1 MEKIKEI
8 IVVEG
13 KDDLKRIKESFDCT
27 VIETKGFA
35 LKTETIKLL
44 KKALK
49 YKGIIILTDSDKSGN
64 IIRQKIIKYL
74 GENNKIKHAYLNTK
88 DTEVESVNKTEI
100 IKILKKVGTL
110 SKDNQKNLLTL
121 SDLLELGIIGE
132 NSKKNRQKIQKRL
145 CLGHGN
151 NKKLLERLNYFKIT
165 KIELKKQLAL
175 LTPPEG
181 LEPPT

>member
-1 MEKIKEI
+1 MEKIQEI

-35 LKTETIKLL
+35 LKSETIKLL

-64 IIRQKIIKYL
+64 IIRQKIVKHL
-74 GENNKIKHAYLNTK
+74 GENNKIKHAYLNIK

-110 SKDNQKNLLTL
+110 SKNEDAQKDLLNL

-132 NSKKNRQKIQKRL
+132 NSKENKQKIQTHL
-145 CLGHGN
+145 CLGYGN
-151 NKKLLERLNYFKIT
+151 SKKLLERLNYFKIT
-165 KIELKKQLAL
+165 KMELKTQLAL
-175 LTPPEG
+175 INSPRRT
-181 LEPPT
+181 

>member
-35 LKTETIKLL
+35 LKIETIKLL

-64 IIRQKIIKYL
+64 IIRQKIVKHL

-110 SKDNQKNLLTL
+110 SKDNQKDLITL
-121 SDLLELGIIGE
+121 NDLLELGIIGE
-132 NSKKNRQKIQKRL
+132 SSKEKRQKIQKDF
-145 CLGHGN
+145 CLGIGN
-151 NKKLLERLNYFKIT
+151 NKRLLERLNYFKIT
-165 KIELKKQLAL
+165 KTELKKQLSL
-175 LTPPEG
+175 INSPRRT
-181 LEPPT
+181 

>member
-35 LKTETIKLL
+35 LKPETIKLL

-88 DTEVESVNKTEI
+88 DTLTATRSTTE
-100 IKILKKVGTL
+100 L
-110 SKDNQKNLLTL
+110 
-121 SDLLELGIIGE
+121 
-132 NSKKNRQKIQKRL
+132 
-145 CLGHGN
+145 
-151 NKKLLERLNYFKIT
+151 
-165 KIELKKQLAL
+165 
-175 LTPPEG
+175 
-181 LEPPT
+181 

>member
-35 LKTETIKLL
+35 LKIETIKLL

-64 IIRQKIIKYL
+64 IIRQKIVKHL

-100 IKILKKVGTL
+100 IKILKEVGTL
-110 SKDNQKNLLTL
+110 SKDNQKDLLTL
-121 SDLLELGIIGE
+121 SDLLEIGILGE
-132 NSKKNRQKIQKRL
+132 NSKENRQKIQKRL
-145 CLGHGN
+145 CLGYGN

-165 KIELKKQLAL
+165 KTELKKQ

>member
-35 LKTETIKLL
+35 LKIETIKLL

-64 IIRQKIIKYL
+64 IIRQKIVKHL

-100 IKILKKVGTL
+100 IKILKEVGTL
-110 SKDNQKNLLTL
+110 SKDDNQKDLLTL
-121 SDLLELGIIGE
+121 SDLLEIGIIGK
-132 NSKKNRQKIQKRL
+132 NSKENRQKVQKRL
-145 CLGHGN
+145 CLGYGN

-165 KIELKKQLAL
+165 KTELKKQLA
-175 LTPPEG
+175 PPEG

>member
-8 IVVEG
+8 IIVEG

-35 LKTETIKLL
+35 LKIETIKLL

-64 IIRQKIIKYL
+64 IIRQKIVKHL
-74 GENNKIKHAYLNTK
+74 GKNNKIKHAYLNTK

-100 IKILKKVGTL
+100 IKIIKEVGTL
-110 SKDNQKNLLTL
+110 YKDNQKDLLTL
-121 SDLLELGIIGE
+121 SDLLELDLAGE
-132 NSKKNRQKIQKRL
+132 NSKENKQKIQKHL

-175 LTPPEG
+175 INSPRRT
-181 LEPPT
+181 

>member
-35 LKTETIKLL
+35 LKPETIKLL

-132 NSKKNRQKIQKRL
+132 NSKKNRQKIQKQL

-175 LTPPEG
+175 INSPRRT
-181 LEPPT
+181 